1 MAKMHWYSVVLCL
14 GLCFLQVHT
23 QFYNFNILTRVIQG
37 IPTQIERYPILA
49 QLLLDAWGT
58 QEFIQHCAGVILTS
72 RHVLS
77 AAHCFQHND
86 HTGRNYTHPKY
97 WKIRVGSTYR
107 SGGGVLHNLKTI
119 IPHRGFDKYFYTND
133 IAIAVVSKPFS
144 FNSNVRQGT
153 IIKQGVEVKPDSLCT
168 LVGWG
173 VLEPDGPQ
181 PEQLQHT
188 NLFTIDQHICAM
200 RYNTIGAV
208 IQDSMMCAGRVD
220 AGGPDGCFGDSGG
233 PLLYKGLVNT
243 IHFTT
248 HIMGK
253 KGVIPF
259 VKDFYYDPFKCYTH
273 PKYWKIRVGS
283 TYRSGGGVLHNLKT
297 IIPHR
302 GFDKYFYTNDIA
314 IAVVSKPFSFNSN
327 VRQGTIIK
335 QGVEVKP
342 DSLCTLVG
350 WGVLEPDGP
359 QPEQLQ
365 HTNLFTIDQHICA
378 MRYNTI
384 GAVIQDSMMCAGR
397 VDAGGP
403 DGCFGDSG
411 GPLLYKGL
419 VVGIVSFGYS
429 CGHRY
434 FPGVYTKVSHYTNW
448 VLKTV
453 NSNK

>member
-1 MAKMHWYSVVLCL
+1 MLRYSVIFYL

-37 IPTQIERYPILA
+37 VPTQIERYPILA

-58 QEFIQHCAGVILTS
+58 QEFVQHCAGVILTS

-77 AAHCFQHND
+77 AAHCFQNND

-97 WKIRVGSTYR
+97 WKLRVGSSYR

-133 IAIAVVSKPFS
+133 IAIVVVSKPFA
-144 FNSNVRQGT
+144 FNTNVRQGT
-153 IIKQGVEVKPDSLCT
+153 IIKQGVEIKPDSLCT

-181 PEQLQHT
+181 PDQLQHT

-220 AGGPDGCFGDSGG
+220 TGGPDGCFGDSGG
-233 PLLYKGLVNT
+233 PLLYKGLV
-243 IHFTT
+243 
-248 HIMGK
+248 
-253 KGVIPF
+253 
-259 VKDFYYDPFKCYTH
+259 
-273 PKYWKIRVGS
+273 
-283 TYRSGGGVLHNLKT
+283 
-297 IIPHR
+297 
-302 GFDKYFYTNDIA
+302 A
-314 IAVVSKPFSFNSN
+314 
-327 VRQGTIIK
+327 
-335 QGVEVKP
+335 
-342 DSLCTLVG
+342 
-350 WGVLEPDGP
+350 
-359 QPEQLQ
+359 
-365 HTNLFTIDQHICA
+365 
-378 MRYNTI
+378 
-384 GAVIQDSMMCAGR
+384 
-397 VDAGGP
+397 
-403 DGCFGDSG
+403 
-411 GPLLYKGL
+411 
-419 VVGIVSFGYS
+419 GIVSFGYS

-453 NSNK
+453 SSNK